1 LANLDIGERHKRG
14 YRQIDTRKD
23 TRFFSDCHRTEAK
36 DYERKNQE
44 ERGEE
49 GRKRKT
55 AKTSEAA

>member
-1 LANLDIGERHKRG
+1 M
-14 YRQIDTRKD
+14 
-23 TRFFSDCHRTEAK
+23 EAK
-36 DYERKNQE
+36 DCERKNQK